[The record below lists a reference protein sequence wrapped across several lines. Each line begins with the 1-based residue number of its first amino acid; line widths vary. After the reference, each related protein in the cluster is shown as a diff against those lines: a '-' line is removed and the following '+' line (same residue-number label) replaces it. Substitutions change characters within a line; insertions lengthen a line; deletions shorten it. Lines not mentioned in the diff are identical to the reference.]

1 MCEQSDLERWGTA
14 ALTRRQLGVVG
25 AAGTLAACAVG
36 SGNGTAAEAAQAGG
50 AIGESAVEIPPA
62 DGTLDGVLFS
72 RAGHKA
78 PGVLFWPDIAG
89 IRPANRQMAQRLAT
103 AGYTVLLANPYY
115 RDVHG
120 QQFADF
126 ADFAGNGGFQKV
138 TPWRGKFSA
147 DSAMRDA
154 AAAFAWLDRQE
165 VVDPARKL
173 ATQGYCMTGGFA
185 LWGAG
190 AAPDRVGAAASFHG
204 AGLVRKDEAD
214 GPQAMFA
221 KNPKAHYLVLIAQ
234 NDDAKSPADKDA
246 LKQAADAAGAAAEI
260 SVYPADHGW
269 CVPDSPSYDE
279 AQAER
284 AWHALLETYKAAL

>member
-1 MCEQSDLERWGTA
+1 MCEESDLEHWGAA
-14 ALTRRQLGVVG
+14 ALTRRQLGVFG
-25 AAGTLAACAVG
+25 AAGTLAACA
-36 SGNGTAAEAAQAGG
+36 SGGTGGKASQTSQPNDGVAEN
-50 AIGESAVEIPPA
+50 AVEIPTS

-72 RAGHKA
+72 RSGRKA

-89 IRPANRQMAQRLAT
+89 IRPANRQMAKRLAT

-126 ADFAGNGGFQKV
+126 ADFAGNGGFKKV
-138 TPWRGKFSA
+138 TPWREKFSA
-147 DSAMRDA
+147 GSVMHDA
-154 AAAFAWLDRQE
+154 AAAFAWLDQQDT
-165 VVDPARKL
+165 VDTARKL
-173 ATQGYCMTGGFA
+173 GTQGYCMTGGFA

-190 AAPDRVGAAASFHG
+190 AAPERVGAAASFHG
-204 AGLVRKDEAD
+204 AGLVRKDELN

-234 NDDAKSPADKDA
+234 NDDAKAPDDKNL
-246 LKQAADAAGAAAEI
+246 LKSAAETAGAQAEI
-260 SVYPADHGW
+260 AVYPADHGW
-269 CVPDSPSYDE
+269 TVPDSPSYNE

-284 AWHALLETYKAAL
+284 AWQQLLETYKTSL